1 MASLI
6 EDLGLTIKKIQ
17 HRHHR
22 SMDERLH
29 PLGITFV
36 QWNALREISRH
47 PGQPLHHLAQAT
59 FNSDQAFGTL
69 AARLVDRGYVTRH
82 EGKGRAIIHELTP
95 VGSKLLRQG
104 NVSMLD
110 MLRKSFGSLRH
121 SEQRAL
127 SVLLQKVLDAGE
139 GHRTRRSER
148 NIED

>member
-1 MASLI
+1 MASLT

-22 SMDERLH
+22 TMDEKLH

-47 PGQPLHHLAQAT
+47 PGQPLHHLAQTT

-69 AARLVDRGYVTRH
+69 AARLVERGYVTRH

-95 VGSKLLRQG
+95 VGSQLLRQG

-110 MLRKSFGSLRH
+110 VLRKSFGSLSH
-121 SEQRAL
+121 SEQRTL

-139 GHRTRRSER
+139 SHRTRRSE
-148 NIED
+148 